1 MRIIDLSVLLFLI
14 CFRKLVLSAEA
25 DSKQQ
30 GLAEFPEPL
39 TEAQFNSE
47 IKSGLHILDFY
58 SPYCSHCL
66 ALAPI
71 WKKTWETFQ
80 EEGKMLNIT
89 FSQIDC
95 IQNGDLCARE
105 KITAFPSIRLY
116 GPSGYIKNFP
126 DSSKRSM
133 ETLIDFARQEAYDP
147 ANMEAVDMKSS
158 SELMTGEFFK
168 DLLAGKGNKPYLV
181 SFWPS
186 RNMKSSDDN
195 LDFENCEECPPFQRA
210 WKVLSKKLASSNIST
225 GHINCH
231 SSASLCNELG
241 FDDLVNIRNHRA
253 DRYPRV
259 ALVLPKKHTNNLFLF
274 GSKYSTSLSDYEDF
288 AKRIYFN
295 SQTPDISVEEISQ
308 IVQKD
313 FQLSQL
319 SDFAPVSQKIHVVF
333 SYNPETTVPEDLH
346 VLEYLIEPL
355 SKIPNVYLYKSK
367 EDMKKAT
374 KLAFNQMYEMINYNK
389 SEPEKTPKQEYL
401 DVNVMPQNPAL
412 YLFRDGDSVPHMY
425 HGYSTTEMRN
435 VDMIVSWI
443 EELSLPVFNEI
454 NPSSI
459 AQLLKFEPQ
468 MYSGIAIQVV
478 DTSDR
483 LSTEK
488 SNKYLTNFKLGAYD
502 YEDVRMQ
509 SVVDRI
515 NAKRTQKAETS
526 KALKK
531 KGASSKAIV
540 AAAVKE
546 IPHLDDS
553 KIILGYLDISRSKSG
568 ISKMGFGTH
577 EKDYKVGDVFVL
589 HKPSKYLYKYDA
601 FGNVLT
607 ADSPYIIRETLVA
620 VLLPEKSLLSKNMSS
635 RLLNSPYS
643 DTFKLFDVIHR
654 YGFWGYSSV
663 LLLIVII
670 CRGLFKYKNVKVGR
684 KYRAKR
690 NTVGLL
696 GKYGKKKLKD

>member
-1 MRIIDLSVLLFLI
+1 MRRIDLSVLVFLI
-14 CFRKLVLSAEA
+14 YFRKFVFSSDAG
-25 DSKQQ
+25 SKQQ
-30 GLAEFPEPL
+30 GLVEFPEPL

-47 IKSGLHILDFY
+47 VKSGLHIIDFY

-105 KITAFPSIRLY
+105 RIKAFPSIRLY

-126 DSSKRSM
+126 DNSKRSM
-133 ETLIDFARQEAYDP
+133 ESLIDFARQEAYDP

-158 SELMTGEFFK
+158 SEHITGESFK
-168 DLLAGKGNKPYLV
+168 DMLAGRGEKPYLV

-186 RNMKSSDDN
+186 KNMRSSDDN
-195 LDFENCEECPPFQRA
+195 IAFENCDECAPFQRV

-225 GHINCH
+225 AHINCH
-231 SSASLCNELG
+231 SSAALCNELG
-241 FDDLVNIRNHRA
+241 FGDLVNIRNHRA
-253 DRYPRV
+253 DRYPKV
-259 ALVLPKKHTNNLFLF
+259 ALVLPNKNTNNLFLY
-274 GSKYSTSLSDYEDF
+274 GSKYSASISDYEDF

-295 SQTPDISVEEISQ
+295 SQTPDISVEEITK

-313 FQLSQL
+313 FQLSQS
-319 SDFAPVSQKIHVVF
+319 SDFGPVSQKIHVIF
-333 SYNPETTVPEDLH
+333 SYNPETIVPEDLH

-355 SKIPNVYLYKSK
+355 SKLPNVYLYKSK
-367 EDMKKAT
+367 EDMKNAT
-374 KLAFNQMYEMINYNK
+374 ELAFNHMYEMINYNK
-389 SEPEKTPKQEYL
+389 SEPVKTLKQEYL

-443 EELSLPVFNEI
+443 KELSLPVINEI
-454 NPSSI
+454 NPSNL

-468 MYSGIAIQVV
+468 IYSGIALQLV

-483 LSTEK
+483 LTTEK
-488 SNKYLTNFKLGAYD
+488 SNKYLTKFKLAAYD

-509 SVVDRI
+509 NVVDRI

-531 KGASSKAIV
+531 KGASSKAIIS
-540 AAAVKE
+540 ATVKE

-553 KIILGYLDISRSKSG
+553 KILLGYVDISRSKSAL
-568 ISKMGFGTH
+568 SQMGFGTD
-577 EKDYKVGDVFVL
+577 ERDYKVGDVFVL
-589 HKPSKYLYKYDA
+589 HKPSMHLYKNDP

-607 ADSPYIIRETLVA
+607 ADSPYNVKEALVA
-620 VLLPEKSLLSKNMSS
+620 VMLPEKSVFSKKMSS

-643 DTFKLFDVIHR
+643 DSLKLLDVIHR
-654 YGFWGYSSV
+654 YGFWGYFSV
-663 LLLIVII
+663 LLLLVII
-670 CRGLFKYKNVKVGR
+670 CNGLFKYKKMKAGR

-696 GKYGKKKLKD
+696 GNYGKKKCKD